1 MMPPYICF
9 TALIKRC
16 GSNSCFLMRC
26 LYPVCCVR
34 NFLLCVL
41 RLSETLFNV
50 FFLNSICKYH
60 FAVTKAVNLPCE
72 LYVAR
77 KWILV
82 YLLSPAPILED
93 LCITIFGQLITSLK
107 ESHST
112 VSMESVSWQVFSSN
126 CESIFCQHVGSVFCQ
141 LWELSSLW
149 DLQGCNVGKRVLFSI
164 HFPWM
169 FLWMSLEGAYLSA
182 LERN

>member
-41 RLSETLFNV
+41 RLSETLINV

-141 LWELSSLW
+141 LWELSSL
-149 DLQGCNVGKRVLFSI
+149 
-164 HFPWM
+164 
-169 FLWMSLEGAYLSA
+169 
-182 LERN
+182 